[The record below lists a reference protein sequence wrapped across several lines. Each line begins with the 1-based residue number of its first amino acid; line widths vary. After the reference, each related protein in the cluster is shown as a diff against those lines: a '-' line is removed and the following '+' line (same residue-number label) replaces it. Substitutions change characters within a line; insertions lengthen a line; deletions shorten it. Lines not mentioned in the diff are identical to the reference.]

1 MKTLI
6 LFLLVAF
13 LAGAD
18 DQSLA
23 GTYTGDWTGGTAS
36 GNILLKFEQAE
47 GKWSCEASFT
57 LSGADVKT
65 VTKSVKVDGNKIEVK
80 YEFDLQGNK
89 LMSTVTGQ
97 LQGRTLEGKYET
109 VTVPDG
115 GPVDAGTWKAKAAA
129 K

>member
-1 MKTLI
+1 MKIRLGI
-6 LFLLVAF
+6 LLLL
-13 LAGAD
+13 LACFAVAD
-18 DQSLA
+18 DTGLA
-23 GTYTGDWTGGTAS
+23 GTYTGDWTGGAAS
-36 GNILLKFEQAE
+36 GDFKLKLEEAD

-65 VTKSVKVDGNKIEVK
+65 VTKSVKVDGNKVEVK

-89 LMSTVTGQ
+89 LMSTITGQ

-115 GPVDAGTWKAKAAA
+115 GPVDAGTWK
-129 K
+129 